1 MVARQIQ
8 ILSGA
13 LLYYGL
19 VLPLSFLPLW
29 ILYVVADFLFF
40 LLCTILPYRKKVIDQ
55 NLLLAF
61 PTKTT
66 EERKQIRRDF
76 YRYFADLLIESIK
89 NLTISEKQLRER
101 MQLENPEILNQ
112 LQALDKPV
120 LLVAGHYNNWEWLI
134 TAHALWFKNQNFGI
148 GMPLSHPFWNQKL
161 TARRER
167 FGLEVVHAQNYQ
179 KAFQSKQSVVL
190 VLADQAP
197 SSANNCLWLHFL
209 DRETAVIFGPEYMAN
224 KYDCA
229 VVFLNLS
236 NSKRGYYNIQLE
248 VLVEESKNLPYQALT
263 QLHVQKL
270 EQQILDNPARW
281 LWSHK
286 RWKHQQPSH
295 WDQTLHELEKKFE
308 SNFRNH
314 V

>member
-19 VLPLSFLPLW
+19 VLPLSYLPLR

-40 LLCTILPYRKKVIDQ
+40 LLCTILPYRKKVIDH

-61 PTKTT
+61 PAKTT
-66 EERKQIRRDF
+66 EERKQIRKDF

-89 NLTISEKQLRER
+89 NLTISEKELRER
-101 MQLENPEILNQ
+101 MQLDNPEILDQ
-112 LQALDKPV
+112 LQVLGKPV

-134 TAHALWFKNQNFGI
+134 TAQALWFKNTNFGI

-167 FGLEVVHAQNYQ
+167 FGLKVIHAQNYQ

-197 SSANNCLWLHFL
+197 SSANNCLWLPFL

-229 VVFLNLS
+229 VVFVNIS

-248 VLVEESKNLPYQALT
+248 FLVNESKKLPYQALT

-286 RWKHQQPSH
+286 RWKQQKPSQ
-295 WDQTLHELEKKFE
+295 WDQTLQELEKKFE
-308 SNFRNH
+308 SNFRDH

>member
-19 VLPLSFLPLW
+19 VLPLSYLPLR
-29 ILYVVADFLFF
+29 ILYVVADFLFL
-40 LLCTILPYRKKVIDQ
+40 LLCTILPYRKKVIDH

-61 PTKTT
+61 PAKTT
-66 EERKQIRRDF
+66 EERKQLRKDF

-89 NLTISEKQLRER
+89 NLTTSEKELRER
-101 MQLENPEILNQ
+101 MQLDNPDILDQ
-112 LQALDKPV
+112 LQALGKPV

-134 TAHALWFKNQNFGI
+134 TAQALWFKNPNFGI

-197 SSANNCLWLHFL
+197 SSDNNCLWLPFL
-209 DRETAVIFGPEYMAN
+209 NRETAVIFGPEYMAN

-229 VVFLNLS
+229 IVFINIS
-236 NSKRGYYNIQLE
+236 NSKRGYYNIELK
-248 VLVEESKNLPYQALT
+248 VLAEDSGKLNYQDLT
-263 QLHVQKL
+263 RLHLQKL
-270 EQQILDNPARW
+270 EAQIQQNPARW

-286 RWKHQQPSH
+286 RWKHQKPSNWSEQLQH
-295 WDQTLHELEKKFE
+295 LQLNFE
-308 SNFRNH
+308 SKFRKH

>member
-19 VLPLSFLPLW
+19 VLPLSYFPMG
-29 ILYVVADFLFF
+29 ILYSLSNILFF
-40 LLCTILPYRKKVIDQ
+40 LFTRILPYRKKVIDE
-55 NLLLAF
+55 NIKRAF
-61 PTKTT
+61 PKLDAS
-66 EERKQIRRDF
+66 EIIKFRKDF
-76 YRYFADLLIESIK
+76 YRYFSDLLVESIK
-89 NLTISEKQLRER
+89 NLSISKRELLQR
-101 MQLENPEILNQ
+101 MQLVNPEILEEIRGLN
-112 LQALDKPV
+112 KPI

-134 TAHALWFKNQNFGI
+134 TAQALWFKQPNYGI

-161 TARRER
+161 TQRRER
-167 FGLEVVHAQNYQ
+167 FGLKVVHAQNYQ
-179 KAFQSKQSVVL
+179 KAFDAKQPVVL

-197 SSANNCLWLHFL
+197 SSANNCLWLPFL
-209 DRETAVIFGPEYMAN
+209 GRETPVIFGPEYMAN

-229 VVFLNLS
+229 VVFANIS
-236 NSKRGYYNIQLE
+236 NSKRGFYNIQLE
-248 VLVEESKNLPYQALT
+248 LIVEESKILPYQELT
-263 QLHVQKL
+263 QLHVKKL

-286 RWKHQQPSH
+286 RWKHQQPSN
-295 WDQTLHELEKKFE
+295 WPEIQQQLKAQFEGKFR
-308 SNFRNH
+308 SH

>member
-13 LLYYGL
+13 LLYFGL
-19 VLPLSFLPLW
+19 VLPLSYLPLR
-29 ILYVVADFLFF
+29 ILYVLADFLFF
-40 LLCTILPYRKKVIDQ
+40 LLCTILPYRKKVIYN

-66 EERKQIRRDF
+66 EERKQIRKDF
-76 YRYFADLLIESIK
+76 YRYFAELLVESIK

-101 MQLENPEILNQ
+101 MQLENPEILTQ
-112 LQALDKPV
+112 LQALGKPV

-134 TAHALWFKNQNFGI
+134 TAQALWFKNPNFGI
-148 GMPLSHPFWNQKL
+148 GMPLSHPFWNHKL

-167 FGLEVVHAQNYQ
+167 FGLEVIHAQNYQ
-179 KAFQSKQSVVL
+179 RAFQSEQPVVL

-197 SSANNCLWLHFL
+197 SSANNCLWLPFL
-209 DRETAVIFGPEYMAN
+209 GSETAVIFGPEYMAN
-224 KYDCA
+224 KYNCA
-229 VVFLNLS
+229 LVFANIS

-248 VLVEESKNLPYQALT
+248 VLVEYSNNLHYQALT

-270 EQQILDNPARW
+270 EQQILDNPSRW

-286 RWKHQQPSH
+286 RWKHQKPSN
-295 WDQTLHELEKKFE
+295 WNLTSRELENKFE
-308 SNFRNH
+308 SKFRNH
-314 V
+314 A

>member
-19 VLPLSFLPLW
+19 VLPLSYLPLR
-29 ILYVVADFLFF
+29 ILYLLADFLFI

-55 NLLLAF
+55 NLLGAF
-61 PTKTT
+61 PSLSSN
-66 EERKQIRRDF
+66 ERKQIRKDF
-76 YRYFADLLIESIK
+76 YRYFSDLLVESIK
-89 NLTISEKQLRER
+89 NLSISKRELLQR
-101 MQLENPEILNQ
+101 MQLENPEILEEIRGLN
-112 LQALDKPV
+112 KPI

-134 TAHALWFKNQNFGI
+134 TAQALWFKQPNYGI

-161 TARRER
+161 TQRRER
-167 FGLEVVHAQNYQ
+167 FGLKVVHAQNYQ
-179 KAFQSKQSVVL
+179 KAFDAKQPVVL

-197 SSANNCLWLHFL
+197 SSANNCLWLPFL
-209 DRETAVIFGPEYMAN
+209 GRETPVIFGPEYMAN

-229 VVFLNLS
+229 VVFVNIS

-248 VLVEESKNLPYQALT
+248 LIVEESKILHYQELT
-263 QLHVQKL
+263 QLHVKKL

-286 RWKHQQPSH
+286 RWKHQQPSN
-295 WDQTLHELEKKFE
+295 WPEIQQQLQAQFEGKFR
-308 SNFRNH
+308 SH

>member
-19 VLPLSFLPLW
+19 VLPLSYLPLR
-29 ILYVVADFLFF
+29 ILYVFADFLYI
-40 LLCTILPYRKKVIDQ
+40 LLCTILPYRKKVIDH

-61 PTKTT
+61 PDKTT
-66 EERKQIRRDF
+66 QERKHIRKDF
-76 YRYFADLLIESIK
+76 NRYFADLLVESVK

-101 MQLENPEILNQ
+101 MHLENPEILEEIR
-112 LQALDKPV
+112 ALNKPI

-134 TAHALWFKNQNFGI
+134 TAQALWFKNPNFGI

-161 TARRER
+161 TARRQR

-179 KAFQSKQSVVL
+179 KAFQSEQPVVL

-197 SSANNCLWLHFL
+197 SSANNCLWLPFL
-209 DRETAVIFGPEYMAN
+209 GRETPVIFGPEYMAN

-229 VVFLNLS
+229 VIFASIS
-236 NSKRGYYNIQLE
+236 NSKRGYYNIQLN
-248 VLVEESKNLPYQALT
+248 VLVEGSKNLPYQELT
-263 QLHVQKL
+263 QLHIQKL

-286 RWKHQQPSH
+286 RWKHQQPSN
-295 WDQTLHELEKKFE
+295 WPEIQQQLQAQFEGKFR
-308 SNFRNH
+308 SH

>member
-19 VLPLSFLPLW
+19 VLPLSYLPLR
-29 ILYVVADFLFF
+29 ILFVFADFLYI
-40 LLCTILPYRKKVIDQ
+40 LLCTILPYRKKTIDH

-61 PTKTT
+61 PNKTT
-66 EERKQIRRDF
+66 EERKQIRKDF
-76 YRYFADLLIESIK
+76 YRYFADLLVESVK
-89 NLTISEKQLRER
+89 NLTISEKQLRDR
-101 MQLENPEILNQ
+101 MQLKNPEILEEINT
-112 LQALDKPV
+112 LNKPI

-134 TAHALWFKNQNFGI
+134 TAQALWFKNPNFGI

-161 TARRER
+161 TARRQR

-179 KAFQSKQSVVL
+179 KAFQCEQPIVL

-197 SSANNCLWLHFL
+197 SSANNCLWLPFL
-209 DRETAVIFGPEYMAN
+209 GRETPVIFGPEYMAN

-229 VVFLNLS
+229 VVFANIS
-236 NSKRGYYNIQLE
+236 NSKRGFYNIQLE
-248 VLVEESKNLPYQALT
+248 LIVEESKILPYQELT
-263 QLHVQKL
+263 QLHVKKL

-286 RWKHQQPSH
+286 RWKHQQPSN
-295 WDQTLHELEKKFE
+295 WPEIQQQLQAQFEGKFR
-308 SNFRNH
+308 SH

>member
-8 ILSGA
+8 ILNGA

-19 VLPLSFLPLW
+19 VLPLSYLPLR

-40 LLCTILPYRKKVIDQ
+40 LLCTILPYRKKVIDH

-61 PTKTT
+61 PAKTT
-66 EERKQIRRDF
+66 EERKKIRKAF

-89 NLTISEKQLRER
+89 NLTISEKELRER
-101 MQLENPEILNQ
+101 MQLDNPEILDQ
-112 LQALDKPV
+112 LQTLSKPV

-134 TAHALWFKNQNFGI
+134 TAQALWFKNPNFGI

-167 FGLEVVHAQNYQ
+167 FGLKVVHAQNYQ

-197 SSANNCLWLHFL
+197 SSANNCLWLPFL

-229 VVFLNLS
+229 VVFVNIS

-248 VLVEESKNLPYQALT
+248 VLVNESKKLPYQALT

-270 EQQILDNPARW
+270 EQQILVNPARW

-286 RWKHQQPSH
+286 RWKQQKPSQ
-295 WDQTLHELEKKFE
+295 WDQTLQELEKKFE
-308 SNFRNH
+308 SNFRDH

>member
-19 VLPLSFLPLW
+19 VLPLSYFPIG
-29 ILYVVADFLFF
+29 ILYSLSNILFF
-40 LLCTILPYRKKVIDQ
+40 LFTRILPYRKKVIDE
-55 NLLLAF
+55 NIKRAF
-61 PTKTT
+61 PKLDAS
-66 EERKQIRRDF
+66 EIIKFRKDF
-76 YRYFADLLIESIK
+76 YRYFSDLLVESIK
-89 NLTISEKQLRER
+89 NLSISKRELLQR
-101 MQLENPEILNQ
+101 MQLENPEILEEIRGLN
-112 LQALDKPV
+112 KPI

-134 TAHALWFKNQNFGI
+134 TAQALWFKQPNYGI

-161 TARRER
+161 TQRRER
-167 FGLEVVHAQNYQ
+167 FGLKVVHAQNYQ
-179 KAFQSKQSVVL
+179 KAFDAKQPVVL

-197 SSANNCLWLHFL
+197 SSANNCLWLPFL
-209 DRETAVIFGPEYMAN
+209 GRVTPVIFGPEYMAN

-229 VVFLNLS
+229 VIFANIS

-248 VLVEESKNLPYQALT
+248 LIVEESKILHYQELT
-263 QLHVQKL
+263 QLHVKKL

-286 RWKHQQPSH
+286 RWKHQQPSN
-295 WDQTLHELEKKFE
+295 WPEIQQQLKAQFEGKFR
-308 SNFRNH
+308 SH

>member
-19 VLPLSFLPLW
+19 VLPLSYLPLRM
-29 ILYVVADFLFF
+29 LYVFADFLFI
-40 LLCTILPYRKKVIDQ
+40 LLCTILPYRKKVIDH
-55 NLLLAF
+55 NLLLTF
-61 PTKTT
+61 PHKTT
-66 EERKQIRRDF
+66 VERKQIRKDF
-76 YRYFADLLIESIK
+76 YRYFSDLLVESIK
-89 NLTISEKQLRER
+89 NLTVSKKQLLQR
-101 MQLENPEILNQ
+101 MQLENPEILEEIK
-112 LQALDKPV
+112 ALNKPI

-134 TAHALWFKNQNFGI
+134 TAQALWFKQPCFGI

-167 FGLEVVHAQNYQ
+167 FGLEVIHAQNYQ
-179 KAFQSKQSVVL
+179 KAFQNEQPIVL

-197 SSANNCLWLHFL
+197 SSANNCLWLPFL
-209 DRETAVIFGPEYMAN
+209 GRETPVIFGPEYMAN
-224 KYDCA
+224 TYDCA
-229 VVFLNLS
+229 VIFANIS
-236 NSKRGYYNIQLE
+236 NSKRGYYNIKLE
-248 VLVEESKNLPYQALT
+248 LIVEESKNLPYQELT

-270 EQQILDNPARW
+270 EQQILHNPARW

-286 RWKHQQPSH
+286 RWKHKKPSH
-295 WDQTLHELEKKFE
+295 WNQTLDELEKKFE
-308 SNFRNH
+308 SKFRNH

>member
-19 VLPLSFLPLW
+19 VLPLSYLPLR
-29 ILYVVADFLFF
+29 ILYVFADFLFILF
-40 LLCTILPYRKKVIDQ
+40 CTILPYRKKVIDH
-55 NLLLAF
+55 NLHQAF
-61 PTKTT
+61 PAKTT
-66 EERKQIRRDF
+66 EERYQIRKDF
-76 YRYFADLLIESIK
+76 YRYFADLLVESIK

-101 MQLENPEILNQ
+101 MQIENPEILNQ
-112 LQALDKPV
+112 IQALGKPV

-134 TAHALWFKNQNFGI
+134 TAQSLWFKYPNFGI
-148 GMPLSHPFWNQKL
+148 GMPLSHPFWNHKL

-167 FGLEVVHAQNYQ
+167 FGLEVIHAQNYQ
-179 KAFQSKQSVVL
+179 KAFQSEQPVVL

-197 SSANNCLWLHFL
+197 SSANNCLWLPFL
-209 DRETAVIFGPEYMAN
+209 GSETAVIFGPEYMAN
-224 KYDCA
+224 IYDCA
-229 VVFLNLS
+229 VVYVKIS
-236 NSKRGYYNIQLE
+236 NSKRGYYNIKLK

-286 RWKHQQPSH
+286 RWKHQKPSQ
-295 WDQTLHELEKKFE
+295 WDQTLQELEKKFE
-308 SNFRNH
+308 SKFRDH

>member
-19 VLPLSFLPLW
+19 VLPLSYLPLR
-29 ILYVVADFLFF
+29 ILYAFADVVFI
-40 LLCTILPYRKKVIDQ
+40 LLCTLLPYRKKTIDH

-61 PTKTT
+61 PNKTT
-66 EERKQIRRDF
+66 QERKQIRIDF
-76 YRYFADLLIESIK
+76 YRYFANLLVESVK

-101 MQLENPEILNQ
+101 MQLKNPEILEEINT
-112 LQALDKPV
+112 LNKPI

-134 TAHALWFKNQNFGI
+134 TAQALWFKNPNFGI

-161 TARRER
+161 TARRQR

-179 KAFQSKQSVVL
+179 KAFQSEQPIVL

-197 SSANNCLWLHFL
+197 SSAHNCLWLPFL
-209 DRETAVIFGPEYMAN
+209 GRETPVIFGPEYMAN
-224 KYDCA
+224 KHNCA
-229 VVFLNLS
+229 VVFANISSL
-236 NSKRGYYNIQLE
+236 KRGYYNMQLE
-248 VLVEESKNLPYQALT
+248 LIVEESKNLPYQELT

-270 EQQILDNPARW
+270 EQQILTNPARW

-286 RWKHQQPSH
+286 RWKHNKPNNWPAQIAELRNTFEAKFRSH
-295 WDQTLHELEKKFE
+295 
-308 SNFRNH
+308 

>member
-19 VLPLSFLPLW
+19 VLPLSYLPLRM
-29 ILYVVADFLFF
+29 LYVFADCLFI
-40 LLCTILPYRKKVIDQ
+40 LLCTILPYRKKVIDH
-55 NLLLAF
+55 NLLLTF
-61 PTKTT
+61 PHKTS
-66 EERKQIRRDF
+66 EERKQIRKDF
-76 YRYFADLLIESIK
+76 YRYFADLLVESIK

-101 MQLENPEILNQ
+101 MQLENPEILAQ
-112 LQALDKPV
+112 LQALNKPI

-134 TAHALWFKNQNFGI
+134 TAQALWFKNPNFGI

-167 FGLEVVHAQNYQ
+167 FGLEVVHAQNYE
-179 KAFQSKQSVVL
+179 KAFQSQQPVVL

-197 SSANNCLWLHFL
+197 SSANNCLWLPFL
-209 DRETAVIFGPEYMAN
+209 GRETAVIFGPEYMAN
-224 KYDCA
+224 KYDCV
-229 VVFLNLS
+229 VVFANIS
-236 NSKRGYYNIQLE
+236 NSKRGFYNIKLE
-248 VLVEESKNLPYQALT
+248 VLVEDSKNVPYQALT

-270 EQQILDNPARW
+270 EQRILENPTRW

-286 RWKHQQPSH
+286 RWKHQKPSQ

-308 SNFRNH
+308 SKFRNH